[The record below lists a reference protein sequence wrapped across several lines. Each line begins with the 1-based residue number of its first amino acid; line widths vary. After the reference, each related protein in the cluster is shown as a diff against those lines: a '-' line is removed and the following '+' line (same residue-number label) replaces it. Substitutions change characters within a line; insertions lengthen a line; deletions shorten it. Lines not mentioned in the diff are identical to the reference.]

1 MPRDP
6 TINKV
11 LLIGSGPIVISQ
23 GCEFD
28 YSGTQA
34 CKALKEEGCYV
45 ILINPNP
52 ATIMTD
58 PDLAD
63 ATYIEPICSSI
74 LAEIINKEKPDAILP
89 TMGGQTALN
98 AVLELSELGILQK
111 YSVRI
116 IGVNVE
122 TIRKAENREKF
133 KKVLVAA
140 NLDFPHSV
148 AINSLEDL
156 KQINI
161 PFGFPRI
168 VRTSYTLGGSGSG
181 IVNNDKEL
189 LNICKT
195 AFKDNPNTLILV
207 EEALIGWK
215 EFELEVMVDG
225 IGNYI
230 VVCPIENLDPMGIH
244 TGDSIT
250 VAPTQTLTDKEYQ
263 QMRNAA
269 KILMQKIGMTS
280 GGCNVQFASN
290 PHTGRIVIIEVNPRV
305 SRSSALASKAT
316 GFPIA
321 RIAAKISLGYNLN
334 ELSND
339 ITQGAIPASFEPTID
354 YVVVKIPRFTF
365 DKFPEANS
373 TLATQMKSIGEV
385 MGIGSTFQEALQK
398 GIRSL
403 EIGENGLS
411 FGSFKNQR
419 IISNNLLRK
428 NLIVP
433 TEKRL
438 FYIAEA
444 FYRGW
449 TLEAVHKLTYIAPW
463 FLDQIKQIVTLE
475 SVLEGQ
481 ELKSLDKDKLLLLK
495 KNGFSDKQIAN
506 RLNISE
512 KDIYSRRKKYTI
524 KPVYKRIDSCSA
536 EFSSKT
542 SYMYSTYE
550 QICESNPT
558 TNKKIVILGSGPNR
572 IGQGIEF
579 DYCCVHAAYALKQL
593 GYEAIMINSNPETV
607 STDYDCSNRL
617 YFEPLTL
624 EDVREIILL
633 ESPSGIFTQF
643 GGQTSLLLG
652 QDLYK
657 EGFNIIGTPPN
668 SIDKAEDRIEFKKI
682 LDKLGIKQLPNT
694 VCKNIDEALLFGNQ
708 VGYPLI
714 LRISYVIGGKG
725 FAKINNANE
734 LVSYF
739 KRLPSDGN
747 KIFIEKFIEDAMEID
762 VDAIYDG
769 RDLAICGIL
778 EQLDKAGIHSG
789 DSMSVFPSRSLS
801 ANIISQVIAYSHD
814 IAAEL
819 EVRGFLNL
827 QFVVKDNNLY
837 ALEANP
843 RASRTIPFVSK
854 SVGIPFVKIAVKAV
868 LGESL
873 KDQGISLL
881 NNPSLFAIKVPIFS
895 FSKFPGVNK
904 GLGIE
909 MKSTGEAMTL
919 GSSFEEAMHKISLFE
934 KHSEKINKQKAINIY
949 ALQEIF

>member
-1 MPRDP
+1 MPRDL

-34 CKALKEEGCYV
+34 CKALKEEGCQV
-45 ILINPNP
+45 VLINPNP

-58 PDLAD
+58 PELAD
-63 ATYIEPICSSI
+63 ATYIEPICASI
-74 LAEIINKEKPDAILP
+74 LEEIIKKEKPDAILP

-111 YSVRI
+111 YSVRV

-122 TIRKAENREKF
+122 TIKKAENREEF
-133 KKVLVAA
+133 KKVLVTA

-148 AINSLEDL
+148 TITSLEDL
-156 KQINI
+156 KQINFS
-161 PFGFPRI
+161 FGFPRV

-189 LNICKT
+189 SNICKT
-195 AFKDNPNTLILV
+195 AFEANPNTSILI
-207 EEALIGWK
+207 EEALLGWK
-215 EFELEVMVDG
+215 EFELEVMADAV
-225 IGNYI
+225 GNYI

-269 KILMQKIGMTS
+269 KNLMQRIGMTS

-290 PHTGRIVIIEVNPRV
+290 PHTGRIVIIEINPRV

-316 GFPIA
+316 GFLIA

-339 ITQGAIPASFEPTID
+339 ITQGVIPASFEPTID

-365 DKFPEANS
+365 DKFPEANP
-373 TLATQMKSIGEV
+373 TLTTQMKSIGEV

-403 EIGENGLS
+403 EMGEDGLS
-411 FGSFKNQR
+411 FGGLKNQR
-419 IISNNLLRK
+419 MLPDNLLCE
-428 NLIVP
+428 NLVVP
-433 TEKRL
+433 NEKRL

-449 TLEAVHKLTYIAPW
+449 TLEEVNKLTYIDSW
-463 FLDQIKQIVTLE
+463 FLDQIRQIVTLE
-475 SVLEGQ
+475 SGLEVQ
-481 ELKSLDKDKLLLLK
+481 ELKSIDEDKLLFLK
-495 KNGFSDKQIAN
+495 RRGFSDKQIAN
-506 RLNISE
+506 RLKTSE
-512 KDIYSRRKKYTI
+512 KDIHSLRNDYKIRPI
-524 KPVYKRIDSCSA
+524 YKRIDSCSA
-536 EFSSKT
+536 EFPSKT

-550 QICESNPT
+550 QICEANPT

-579 DYCCVHAAYALKQL
+579 DYCCVHAAYAVKQL

-607 STDYDCSNRL
+607 STDYDCSDRL

-624 EDVREIILL
+624 ENVREILLL
-633 ESPSGIFTQF
+633 EAPDGIFSQF

-657 EGFNIIGTPPN
+657 EGFNIIGTPPM
-668 SIDKAEDRIEFKKI
+668 SIDKAEDRMEFKKV
-682 LDKLGIKQLPNT
+682 LDKLGIKQLPNAI
-694 VCKNIDEALLFGNQ
+694 CNNIDEALLFSNQ

-714 LRISYVIGGKG
+714 LRVSYVIGGKG
-725 FAKINNANE
+725 FAKINNAKE
-734 LVSYF
+734 LVRYF
-739 KRLPSDGN
+739 KRLPLDGN
-747 KIFIEKFIEDAMEID
+747 KIFLEKFIEDALEID

-769 RDLAICGIL
+769 KELAICGIL
-778 EQLDKAGIHSG
+778 EQVEKAGIHSG
-789 DSMSVFPSRSLS
+789 DSISVFPSRNLS
-801 ANIISQVIAYSHD
+801 SKVISQVISYSQA

-819 EVRGFLNL
+819 EVKGFLNL

-837 ALEANP
+837 VLEANP
-843 RASRTIPFVSK
+843 RASRTIPFISK
-854 SVGIPFVKIAVKAV
+854 AVGISFVKIAVKTI

-873 KDQGISLL
+873 KDQRIPLF
-881 NNPSLFAIKVPIFS
+881 NKPSLFAIKVPIFS

-909 MKSTGEAMTL
+909 MKSTGEVMTL
-919 GSSFEEAMHKISLFE
+919 GSSFDEAMYKISLFE
-934 KHSEKINKQKAINIY
+934 NNSEKINKQKEINIY
-949 ALQEIF
+949 ALQ

>member
-1 MPRDP
+1 MPRDS

-11 LLIGSGPIVISQ
+11 LLISSGPIVISQ

-34 CKALKEEGCYV
+34 CKALKEEGCQV
-45 ILINPNP
+45 VLINPNP

-58 PDLAD
+58 PELAD
-63 ATYIEPICSSI
+63 ATYIEPICASV
-74 LAEIINKEKPDAILP
+74 LEKIIKKEKPDAILP

-122 TIRKAENREKF
+122 TIKKAENREEF
-133 KKVLVAA
+133 KKVLVTA
-140 NLDFPHSV
+140 NLDSPHSV
-148 AINSLEDL
+148 TINSLEDL
-156 KQINI
+156 KQINFS
-161 PFGFPRI
+161 FGFPRV

-181 IVNNDKEL
+181 LVNNDKEL
-189 LNICKT
+189 SDICKT
-195 AFKDNPNTLILV
+195 AFEANPNTSILI

-215 EFELEVMVDG
+215 EFELEVMADAV
-225 IGNYI
+225 GNYI

-269 KILMQKIGMTS
+269 KSLMQKIGMTS

-290 PHTGRIVIIEVNPRV
+290 PHTGRIVIIEINPRV

-316 GFPIA
+316 GFLIA
-321 RIAAKISLGYNLN
+321 RIAAKISLGYTLN

-339 ITQGAIPASFEPTID
+339 ITQGVIPASFEPTID

-373 TLATQMKSIGEV
+373 TLTTQMKSIGEV

-403 EIGENGLS
+403 EIGEDGLS
-411 FGSFKNQR
+411 FGGLKNQR
-419 IISNNLLRK
+419 MLPDNLLREHLVIP
-428 NLIVP
+428 N
-433 TEKRL
+433 EKRL

-449 TLEAVHKLTYIAPW
+449 TLEEVHKLTYIDPW
-463 FLDQIKQIVTLE
+463 FLDQIRQIVTLE
-475 SVLEGQ
+475 SGLEVQ
-481 ELKSLDKDKLLLLK
+481 ELKSIDEDKLLFLK
-495 KNGFSDKQIAN
+495 RCGFSDKQIAN
-506 RLNISE
+506 RLKISE
-512 KDIYSRRKKYTI
+512 KDIYSLRNDYKIRPI
-524 KPVYKRIDSCSA
+524 YKRIDSCSA
-536 EFSSKT
+536 EFPSKT

-550 QICESNPT
+550 QICEANPT
-558 TNKKIVILGSGPNR
+558 ANKKIVILGSGPNR

-579 DYCCVHAAYALKQL
+579 DYCCVHAAYAVKQL

-607 STDYDCSNRL
+607 STDYDCSDRL

-624 EDVREIILL
+624 ENVREILLL
-633 ESPSGIFTQF
+633 EAPDGIFSQF

-652 QDLYK
+652 QDLCK
-657 EGFNIIGTPPN
+657 EGFNIIGTSPT
-668 SIDKAEDRIEFKKI
+668 SIDKAEDRIEFKRV

-694 VCKNIDEALLFGNQ
+694 ICNNIEEALLFSNQ

-714 LRISYVIGGKG
+714 LRVSYVIGGKG
-725 FAKINNANE
+725 FAKINNAKE
-734 LVSYF
+734 LVRYF
-739 KRLPSDGN
+739 KMLPLDGN
-747 KIFIEKFIEDAMEID
+747 RIFLEKFIEDAMEID

-769 RDLAICGIL
+769 KELAICGIL
-778 EQLDKAGIHSG
+778 EQIEKAGIHSG
-789 DSMSVFPSRSLS
+789 DSISVFPSRNLS
-801 ANIISQVIAYSHD
+801 PNIISQIISYSHA
-814 IAAEL
+814 IAAEI

-827 QFVVKDNNLY
+827 QFIVKDNNLY
-837 ALEANP
+837 TLEANP
-843 RASRTIPFVSK
+843 RASRTIPFISK
-854 SVGIPFVKIAVKAV
+854 AVGTSFVKVAVRTV

-873 KDQGISLL
+873 KDQKISLF
-881 NNPSLFAIKVPIFS
+881 NKPSLCAIKVPIFS
-895 FSKFPGVNK
+895 FSKLPGVNK
-904 GLGIE
+904 SLGIE
-909 MKSTGEAMTL
+909 MKSTGEAMAL
-919 GSSFEEAMHKISLFE
+919 GSSFEEAMHKISFFE
-934 KHSEKINKQKAINIY
+934 KHSEKINKQRAINIY
-949 ALQEIF
+949 ALQ

>member
-1 MPRDP
+1 MPRDL

-34 CKALKEEGCYV
+34 CKALKEEGCQV
-45 ILINPNP
+45 VLINPNP

-58 PDLAD
+58 PELAD

-74 LAEIINKEKPDAILP
+74 LEEIIKKEKPDAILP

-98 AVLELSELGILQK
+98 AVLELSELGILKK

-116 IGVNVE
+116 IGVNLE
-122 TIRKAENREKF
+122 TIRKAENREEF
-133 KKVLVAA
+133 KKVLVTA
-140 NLDFPHSV
+140 NLDFPRSV
-148 AINSLEDL
+148 TITSLEDL
-156 KQINI
+156 KQINFS
-161 PFGFPRI
+161 FGFPRV

-195 AFKDNPNTLILV
+195 AFSDNPNTSILI

-215 EFELEVMVDG
+215 EFELEVMADAV
-225 IGNYI
+225 GNYI

-269 KILMQKIGMTS
+269 KILMQQIGMSS

-290 PHTGRIVIIEVNPRV
+290 PNTGRIVVIEINPRV

-316 GFPIA
+316 GFLIA

-339 ITQGAIPASFEPTID
+339 ITQGVIPASFEPTID

-365 DKFPEANS
+365 DKFPEAKS
-373 TLATQMKSIGEV
+373 ALTTQMKSIGEV

-403 EIGENGLS
+403 ESGEDGLS
-411 FGSFKNQR
+411 FGDLRNQR
-419 IISNNLLRK
+419 RISGNLLRE

-433 TEKRL
+433 NEKRL

-449 TLEAVHKLTYIAPW
+449 TLEEIHKLTYIDPW
-463 FLDQIKQIVTLE
+463 FLDQIRQIVALE
-475 SVLEGQ
+475 SALEGR
-481 ELKSLDKDKLLLLK
+481 ELKSIDEDKLLSLK
-495 KNGFSDKQIAN
+495 RSGFSDKQIAN
-506 RLNISE
+506 RLKTSE
-512 KDIYSRRKKYTI
+512 ENSYSLRKKYAI

-536 EFSSKT
+536 EFPSTT

-579 DYCCVHAAYALKQL
+579 DYCCVHAAYAVKQL

-624 EDVREIILL
+624 ENVREILLL
-633 ESPSGIFTQF
+633 EAPDGIFAQF

-652 QDLYK
+652 QDLCK
-657 EGFNIIGTPPN
+657 EGFNIIGTPST

-682 LDKLGIKQLPNT
+682 LDKLEIKQLPNT
-694 VCKNIDEALLFGNQ
+694 ICNNIDEALLFSNQ

-714 LRISYVIGGKG
+714 LRASYVIGGKG
-725 FAKINNANE
+725 FAKINNAKE
-734 LVSYF
+734 LVLYF

-747 KIFIEKFIEDAMEID
+747 KIFLEKFIEDAMEID

-769 RDLAICGIL
+769 KDLAICGIL
-778 EQLDKAGIHSG
+778 EQIEKAGIHSG
-789 DSMSVFPSRSLS
+789 DSISVFPSHNLS
-801 ANIISQVIAYSHD
+801 PNIISQIISYSHA
-814 IAAEL
+814 IAAEI
-819 EVRGFLNL
+819 EVRGFINL
-827 QFVVKDNNLY
+827 QFVIKDNNLY
-837 ALEANP
+837 VLEANP
-843 RASRTIPFVSK
+843 RASRTIPFISK
-854 SVGIPFVKIAVKAV
+854 AVGISFVKAAVRTV

-873 KDQGISLL
+873 KDQKISLF
-881 NNPSLFAIKVPIFS
+881 NKPSLCAIKIPIFS
-895 FSKFPGVNK
+895 FSKLPGVNK
-904 GLGIE
+904 SLGIE

-919 GSSFEEAMHKISLFE
+919 GSSFEEAMNKVSLFE
-934 KHSEKINKQKAINIY
+934 KNSEKINNQKTMNIY
-949 ALQEIF
+949 ALQ